1 MLSKDSLL
9 IADRACIASQRFIVI
24 KKWQTNLSKNLCKRL
39 KNLRWETLY
48 PLIQILDLLYAKS
61 LENMEGIVKRTVKE
75 GAELIAGGER
85 IKNNGYFFSP
95 TILKNVSPNMEIAQE
110 EVFGPVTP
118 IITVDDENEAIRIA
132 NGSKFGLGAKHMNSE
147 FRQT

>member
-24 KKWQTNLSKNLCKRL
+24 KKVANEFIEKFMQKTEKL
-39 KNLRWETLY
+39 KV
-48 PLIQILDLLYAKS
+48 DLLYAKS

-110 EVFGPVTP
+110 EVFGPVAP

-132 NGSKFGLGAKHMNSE
+132 NDSKFGLGASIWTQNLDKLDL
-147 FRQT
+147 R